1 MTDCICS
8 TSEAS
13 KGKRVLKPFR
23 QLGPDCAF
31 PQRIFRSGCGM
42 CCEILVEAV
51 RQPCGQGSSSGKDND
66 QEGAAVA
73 SRVI

>member
-1 MTDCICS
+1 MCS

-13 KGKRVLKPFR
+13 KEMRVSKSFR
-23 QLGPDCAF
+23 QLAPDCAF

-42 CCEILVEAV
+42 CCEILVEAA
-51 RQPCGQGSSSGKDND
+51 RQPCGRGSSSGKDND
-66 QEGAAVA
+66 QEWAAST